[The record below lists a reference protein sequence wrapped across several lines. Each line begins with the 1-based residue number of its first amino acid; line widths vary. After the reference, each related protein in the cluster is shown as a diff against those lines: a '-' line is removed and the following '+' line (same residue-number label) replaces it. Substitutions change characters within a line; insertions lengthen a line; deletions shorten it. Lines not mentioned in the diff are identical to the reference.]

1 MAAAPAP
8 RLPDYTGACVAG
20 LVPASMAPD
29 RARAPVWLP
38 DEVRE
43 ARQVVLLVLDGL
55 GWHQLRARRA
65 LAPVMTE
72 MAGQPITTVVPSTTA
87 TALASIVS
95 GSTPAQ
101 HGILGFSLYI
111 DHGEVLNVLRWSTPA
126 GDARAR
132 VVPEDF
138 LAIPPFGGTET
149 TAIVRNEFLGS
160 GFTRAHL
167 RGASLRGWRVTSTLV
182 VGVRAA
188 LRNGE
193 RFVYAYYDG
202 VDNVAHAFGLHEHYD
217 AEIASADRLVGEL
230 LDELTPGTALL
241 VTADHGQVDVARR
254 TVAIDEDILAM
265 TEISSG
271 EPRFHWLHAR
281 PGVGVEE
288 LATAAREAHGHVAW
302 VRTRDEAI
310 AEGWFGGPIRA
321 EWQDRLGDVV
331 LACHEPVAFWD
342 VARQGPVP
350 IVSLHG
356 SLTDDEMDVPLLAAL
371 V

>member
-1 MAAAPAP
+1 MS
-8 RLPDYTGACVAG
+8 GV
-20 LVPASMAPD
+20 VPALMAPD
-29 RARAPVWLP
+29 RRRIPAWVP

-55 GWHQLRARRA
+55 GWHQLEERRA
-65 LAPVMTE
+65 LAPA
-72 MAGQPITTVVPSTTA
+72 MAAMSGTPITTVVPSTTA

-138 LAIPPFGGTET
+138 LAVPPFGGTAT

-167 RGASLRGWRVTSTLV
+167 RGANLRGWRVTSTLV
-182 VGVRAA
+182 VGVREA

-193 RFVYAYYDG
+193 NFVYAYYDG

-217 AEIASADRLVGEL
+217 AEVASADRLVAEL

-241 VTADHGQVDVARR
+241 VTADHGQVDLDHR
-254 TVAIDEDILAM
+254 TVAVDGDVLAM
-265 TEISSG
+265 TDGSSG
-271 EPRFHWLHAR
+271 EPRFHWMHAR
-281 PGVGVEE
+281 DGVSPDE
-288 LATAAREAHGHVAW
+288 LARAAREAHGHLAW
-302 VRTRDEAI
+302 VRTREEAI
-310 AEGWFGGPIRA
+310 AEGWFGGPIRP

-331 LACHEPVAFWD
+331 LACHEPMAFWD
-342 VARQGPVP
+342 VERQGVLPV
-350 IVSLHG
+350 VSLHG
-356 SLTDDEMDVPLLAAL
+356 SLTPEEMEVPLLAAL
-371 V
+371 A

>member
-1 MAAAPAP
+1 MTPPVP
-8 RLPDYTGACVAG
+8 RLPDYGGACVSG
-20 LVPASMAPD
+20 VVPALMSAD
-29 RARAPVWLP
+29 RARVPAWVP
-38 DEVRE
+38 DEVRG
-43 ARQVVLLVLDGL
+43 AKQVVLLVLDGL
-55 GWHQLRARRA
+55 GWAQLQERLP
-65 LAPVMTE
+65 LAPA
-72 MAGQPITTVVPSTTA
+72 MAGMSGQMITTVVPSTTA

-126 GDARAR
+126 GDARTT
-132 VVPEDF
+132 VIPEDF
-138 LAIPPFGGTET
+138 LAVPPFGGTTT

-167 RGASLRGWRVTSTLV
+167 RGANLRGWRVTSTLV

-202 VDNVAHAFGLHEHYD
+202 IDNVAHAFGLHEHYD
-217 AEIASADRLVGEL
+217 AEISSADRLVAEL
-230 LDELTPGTALL
+230 LAELAPGTALL

-254 TVAIDEDILAM
+254 TVAIDEDLLAM
-265 TEISSG
+265 TKGWSG

-281 PGVGVEE
+281 RGVGAEE
-288 LATAAREAHGHVAW
+288 LATAAREAHGSVAW
-302 VRTRDEAI
+302 VRTRSEAI
-310 AEGWFGGPIRA
+310 ADGWFGGPIRD
-321 EWQDRLGDVV
+321 EWQERLGDVV

-342 VARQGPVP
+342 VDRQGPVP

-356 SLTDDEMDVPLLAAL
+356 SLTEDEMNVPLLAAL
-371 V
+371 G